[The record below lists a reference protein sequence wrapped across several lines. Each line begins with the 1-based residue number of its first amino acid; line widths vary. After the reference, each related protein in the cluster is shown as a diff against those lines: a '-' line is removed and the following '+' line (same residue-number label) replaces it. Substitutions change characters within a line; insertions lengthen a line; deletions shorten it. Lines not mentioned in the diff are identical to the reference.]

1 MATLKL
7 DLIRRG
13 RAGYWR
19 CLDAGDLL
27 FCARG
32 FASAFG
38 ETRLSRCTLEVCTA
52 NPRKKGWIKITLTY
66 WGDGTRVFLPGGG
79 SFGLMIGAVTAARVA
94 GLIPLNCAAFGA
106 RHLWA
111 RATYRKAKRS
121 PR

>member
-13 RAGYWR
+13 RAGSWR

-32 FASAFG
+32 FASVFG
-38 ETRLSRCTLEVCTA
+38 RTRLSRCTLEVRTTT
-52 NPRKKGWIKITLTY
+52 NPRKKGWIKITLTN
-66 WGDGTRVFLPGGG
+66 GGTRVFLPGGG
-79 SFGLMIGAVTAARVA
+79 SFSLLYGAVTAARVA
-94 GLIPLNCAAFGA
+94 GLIPLNCAPFDA
-106 RHLWA
+106 RHLWV
-111 RATYRKAKRS
+111 RASYRKAKRS

>member
-32 FASAFG
+32 FASVFG
-38 ETRLSRCTLEVCTA
+38 RTRLSRCTLEVRAA
-52 NPRKKGWIKITLTY
+52 NPRRKGWVKLSITH
-66 WGDGTRVFLPGGG
+66 WSD
-79 SFGLMIGAVTAARVA
+79 AVVVRYRNFQRALLCTTVDLARRA
-94 GLIPLNCAAFGA
+94 GLIPPGHGTCNV
-106 RHLWA
+106 WA
-111 RATYRKAKRS
+111 RVTYHKAPRAKRS